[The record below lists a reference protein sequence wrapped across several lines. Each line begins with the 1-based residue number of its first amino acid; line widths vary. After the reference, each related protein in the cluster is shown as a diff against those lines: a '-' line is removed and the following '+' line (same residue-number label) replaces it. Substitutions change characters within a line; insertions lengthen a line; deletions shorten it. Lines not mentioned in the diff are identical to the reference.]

1 MFIGQF
7 EHSLDAKNRLF
18 IPAKF
23 RHDQK
28 KFIAT
33 CGLENCLFLFAE
45 QQWDEISQKLKTL
58 PLTKS
63 EGRKFVRLFASGAQE
78 CEVDIQGRILLPKF
92 LLEHAHIATKV
103 KVVGVINRLEIWDYR
118 RWTEFYQQSSP
129 DYAATAEKLTDMG
142 I

>member
-23 RHDQK
+23 RQEQK

-78 CEVDIQGRILLPKF
+78 CEVDVQGRILLPKF
-92 LLEHAHIATKV
+92 LLEHAHITAKV
-103 KVVGVINRLEIWDYR
+103 KVIGVINRLEIWDYR
-118 RWTEFYQQSSP
+118 QWTEFYQQSTP
-129 DYAATAEKLTDMG
+129 EYAATAEKLTEMG

>member
-18 IPAKF
+18 IPSKF
-23 RHDQK
+23 RQEQK
-28 KFIAT
+28 KFVAT
-33 CGLENCLFLFAE
+33 CGLENCLFLFAHE
-45 QQWDEISQKLKTL
+45 QWDEIAQKLKTL

-92 LLEHAHIATKV
+92 LLDYAHIKLKV
-103 KVVGVINRLEIWDYR
+103 KIVGVINRIEIWDDKL
-118 RWTEFYQQSSP
+118 WTDFYQESSP
-129 DYAATAEKLTDMG
+129 GYAATAEKLTDLG